1 MTPPHNIDAAAAA
14 LAELPAAARM
24 LVTGEIVR
32 PPDAVAAV
40 ADAAATMTT
49 SSSAA
54 ADAALG
60 AGGEAT
66 AFVTALAP
74 KVDRATEGFSIFRGV
89 VSRAQ
94 ACGRCMAAI
103 RRCLTAVVRPA
114 GSRKRN
120 SRVNSACRRSR
131 FCR

>member
-1 MTPPHNIDAAAAA
+1 M
-14 LAELPAAARM
+14 
-24 LVTGEIVR
+24 TGEIVR

-54 ADAALG
+54 AADAAAG

-94 ACGRCMAAI
+94 EVMG
-103 RRCLTAVVRPA
+103 LTSGGVA
-114 GSRKRN
+114 GDALPTGGF
-120 SRVNSACRRSR
+120 VETLL
-131 FCR
+131 

>member
-1 MTPPHNIDAAAAA
+1 M
-14 LAELPAAARM
+14 
-24 LVTGEIVR
+24 TGEIVR

-94 ACGRCMAAI
+94 EVMGLTSGGVAGDALPTGGFVETLLEPGEVI
-103 RRCLTAVVRPA
+103 RDVIRTTQNEASQGA
-114 GSRKRN
+114 TI
-120 SRVNSACRRSR
+120 SASEWDGGEQR
-131 FCR
+131 